1 MKNLFENTSDT
12 LPFADFIIQVKSC
25 LKEKGRTMLC
35 VKLKKLLFISFLTFA
50 VSSILFAT
58 NSYALFEDLT
68 QHGANIFTGMR
79 EIIYAVAGFGVVAI
93 AIGGFFGTINWKWLT
108 AIIIGLIV
116 IATTASIINYMVD
129 SNVITSDMITD
140 TLIDGGSA
148 TVTAPS
154 ESKKKPQSSN
164 TVRSPNEYAS
174 MSQPTPAEN
183 NNDYDYMAEAS
194 NALVNPESSGYFIAM
209 NSEEARAQI
218 EKDRAEAMDL
228 NSGKGYFEVRNAQNA
243 QREKDR
249 KQANEKRAQEQAD
262 RPSPLAPLPETSSGF
277 TISAP
282 IW

>member
-1 MKNLFENTSDT
+1 MKNLFENTSAA
-12 LPFADFIIQVKSC
+12 LPFADFIIKAKSY

-35 VKLKKLLFISFLTFA
+35 VKLKKLLVISFLTFA

-68 QHGANIFTGMR
+68 EHGASIFTGMR

-154 ESKKKPQSSN
+154 GTK
-164 TVRSPNEYAS
+164 
-174 MSQPTPAEN
+174 
-183 NNDYDYMAEAS
+183 
-194 NALVNPESSGYFIAM
+194 
-209 NSEEARAQI
+209 
-218 EKDRAEAMDL
+218 
-228 NSGKGYFEVRNAQNA
+228 
-243 QREKDR
+243 
-249 KQANEKRAQEQAD
+249 
-262 RPSPLAPLPETSSGF
+262 
-277 TISAP
+277 
-282 IW
+282 